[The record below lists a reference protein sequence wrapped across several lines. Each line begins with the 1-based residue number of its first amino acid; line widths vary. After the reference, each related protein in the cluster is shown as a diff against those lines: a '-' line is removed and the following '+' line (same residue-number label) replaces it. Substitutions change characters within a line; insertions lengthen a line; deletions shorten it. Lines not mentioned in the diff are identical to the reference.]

1 MADVGIE
8 LDPEDFNAKGL
19 RKLLKGMKNSSSPH
33 DKRDDESKEKEAD
46 KRDKE
51 NEDLVDLHREKKGDS
66 KPPKVSKDD
75 LPEELSQEEDEEED
89 KEKDED

>member
-1 MADVGIE
+1 MPEVGIE

-33 DKRDDESKEKEAD
+33 EKRDEESKETEAD

-66 KPPKVSKDD
+66 KPPKVQKDD
-75 LPEELSQEEDEEED
+75 LPESLRTDDEEDEEE
-89 KEKDED
+89 KEDD